1 MKKNIGLYLHI
12 PFCISKCR
20 YCDFL
25 SKANQT
31 SYFEPYVQA
40 LVKEIQAYG
49 ELLISYEVDSIFIG
63 GGTPTILPIPLLEKI
78 LFELHR
84 NFTIIPTA
92 EITIE
97 ANPGTLSKIQLQRL
111 NEISVNRLSIGLQAY
126 QDSLL
131 QKLGR
136 GHRLEQF
143 LENYAAA
150 RAVGFN
156 NISIDLMFGL
166 PEQKLEHWEETLS
179 QIITLN
185 PEHLSCYS
193 LIIEEGTPFHIL
205 WGKNQLQLP
214 TEDETLYMYRK
225 CISMLTQ
232 AGYEHYEISNFAKR
246 QKESKHNLKYWTG
259 QEYIGLGVGA
269 HSFFEQQRYN
279 NIENIKQYIEKSHHL
294 QKIQINHQ
302 MITLKESYEETMFL
316 GLRLIDGV
324 SMDVF
329 YERFQKKIE
338 DVYGIVLNKMVDQ
351 ELLKIEQNKVKLTSK
366 GLEVGNLVFEQ
377 FLLE

>member
-78 LFELHR
+78 LFELYR

>member
-78 LFELHR
+78 LFELYR

-205 WGKNQLQLP
+205 WDKNQLQLP

>member
-111 NEISVNRLSIGLQAY
+111 NEININRLSIGLQAY

-205 WGKNQLQLP
+205 WDKNQLQLP

>member
-49 ELLISYEVDSIFIG
+49 ELLISYEVDSVFIG